1 MDSFGLL
8 AFPFGIL
15 GFIFSMNALSRI
27 RNLEKKLKQFD
38 VIPRDFDS
46 GKEPK
51 EAEPDARGQ

>member
-1 MDSFGLL
+1 MEFVFALIAL
-8 AFPFGIL
+8 AVAG
-15 GFIFSMNALSRI
+15 GALHRV

-51 EAEPDARGQ
+51 EAEPE